1 MERIICCT
9 YSYRPFC
16 KAKHTHLCCGSGSV
30 LNPYSGALWIGI
42 HTCKYR
48 IYYSI
53 SPIRDSIEEK
63 VFLLPLF
70 SYRLS
75 FKIFVLFSLKID
87 NITLHLDP
95 YCAKILDPD
104 LNSMYTVCGSSTLVL
119 PIQAL
124 LLHSKAYTQSGS
136 LSMLNLFSDR
146 VVTPGEIFYSL
157 SALQSLRLVN
167 FVWKQTCKDKD
178 DTGNDPG
185 LHRCQ
190 AFCLKLDWIFIF
202 I

>member
-104 LNSMYTVCGSSTLVL
+104 LNSL
-119 PIQAL
+119 IQCILYVDPQHWFYLYRPCCCIAK
-124 LLHSKAYTQSGS
+124 HI
-136 LSMLNLFSDR
+136 LSQ
-146 VVTPGEIFYSL
+146 G
-157 SALQSLRLVN
+157 A
-167 FVWKQTCKDKD
+167 
-178 DTGNDPG
+178 
-185 LHRCQ
+185 CQ
-190 AFCLKLDWIFIF
+190 C
-202 I
+202 